1 MADQRGIT
9 HKKPE
14 DIAFKAMS
22 SGTITLLLTTKLT
35 VTQFIA
41 KGVPKSYFKTGTD
54 PLKSHISEDQ
64 PADCATDESVAPA
77 EAAFP
82 GYGLNHFAE
91 PDGWTSGALGL
102 QSAWSNSTLSEAV
115 A

>member
-1 MADQRGIT
+1 MADQRGII

-14 DIAFKAMS
+14 DIAFTAMS

-82 GYGLNHFAE
+82 
-91 PDGWTSGALGL
+91 
-102 QSAWSNSTLSEAV
+102 
-115 A
+115 